1 MNLYKLAQVKMN
13 GRQIRNAITMGKY
26 LAKFR
31 KEILVYRYVRDAV
44 DAIMKF
50 ENYLH
55 DVRGSD
61 EEWARQEK
69 VR

>member
-13 GRQIRNAITMGKY
+13 GQQIRNAITMGKY

-69 VR
+69 VT